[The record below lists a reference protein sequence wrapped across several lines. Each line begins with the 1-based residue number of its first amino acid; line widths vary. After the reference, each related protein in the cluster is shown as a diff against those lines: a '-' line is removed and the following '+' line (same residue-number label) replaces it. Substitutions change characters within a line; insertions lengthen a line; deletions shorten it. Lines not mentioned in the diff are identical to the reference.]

1 MTQQNSRRK
10 LLLINI
16 QLFKLLKEGL
26 FSMEKKNINW
36 SELGFGYVPTDKRF
50 VANYKNGA
58 WDDGILTSDAN
69 VTISECAGVLQ
80 YAQTCFEGMK
90 AYTTEDGRIVTF
102 RPDLNAERME
112 ASCKRLEMPVFP
124 KERFVDAVVQTIAAN
139 TAYVPP
145 YGSGDTL
152 NIRPNMYGSDPD
164 IGVKPA
170 NE

>member
-124 KERFVDAVVQTIAAN
+124 KERFGADHCSKYRLRSALWFRRHALH
-139 TAYVPP
+139 PP
-145 YGSGDTL
+145 LHVRKRSRHRSKTG
-152 NIRPNMYGSDPD
+152 
-164 IGVKPA
+164 K
-170 NE
+170 